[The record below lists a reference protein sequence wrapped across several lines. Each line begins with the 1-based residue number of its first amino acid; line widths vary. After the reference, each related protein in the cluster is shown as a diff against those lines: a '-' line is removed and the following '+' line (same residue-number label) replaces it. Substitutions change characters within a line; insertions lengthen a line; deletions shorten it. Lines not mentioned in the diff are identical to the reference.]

1 MKQNL
6 FYLDRY
12 LVVPAAFLIG
22 MGLLMVASSSMVIS
36 ESQYHT
42 PFNYLIHQ
50 AGYLAFGLTA
60 LAFVL
65 FLPIKFWYR
74 ISGYCVLIT
83 IALLLFVLVPGVGRE
98 VNGSMRWI
106 NLGFMTL
113 QVSELAKLFFII
125 YLAGYLERREDE
137 VREKFS
143 GFIKP
148 FLVLALIALL
158 LLQQPDFGTVAVI
171 TVASILLLFL
181 AGARLFPLIIIVV
194 LAGSALTLLA
204 ITAPYRLVRLTTF
217 LHPWANQFDSGYQ
230 LTQSL
235 IAFGRGGFFGVGL
248 GNSIQKLFY
257 LPEAHTDFLF
267 AVLGE
272 ELGFMGEMFVILL
285 FAGLI
290 TRVFLIAYRDYQ
302 VNELFHA
309 YLGWGLGLIMG
320 FQAFINMAVNCGLLP
335 TKGLTLPLL
344 SYGGTSIL
352 VNCVM
357 LGIFLRLS
365 YENWRES
372 NQGVKY

>member
-1 MKQNL
+1 MKPHL

-22 MGLLMVASSSMVIS
+22 MGLLMVTSSSMVIS

-50 AGYLAFGLTA
+50 AGYLVFGLTA

-74 ISGYCVLIT
+74 ISGYCVLMT
-83 IALLLFVLVPGVGRE
+83 IVLLLLVLIPGIGRE
-98 VNGSMRWI
+98 VNGSMRWM

-113 QVSELAKLFFII
+113 QVSELAKLFFMI
-125 YLAGYLERREDE
+125 YLAGYLERRQDE
-137 VREKFS
+137 VREKLS

-148 FLVLALIALL
+148 LFVLGLIALL

-181 AGARLFPLIIIVV
+181 AGARLFPLMIIVV

-204 ITAPYRLVRLTTF
+204 IAAPYRLVRLTTF

-230 LTQSL
+230 LTQAL

-272 ELGFMGEMFVILL
+272 ELGFMGEIFVILL
-285 FAGLI
+285 FAGLVA
-290 TRVFLIAYRDYQ
+290 RVFLIAYRNYQ
-302 VNELFHA
+302 IKELFHA

-344 SYGGTSIL
+344 SYGGSSIL
-352 VNCVM
+352 VNCTT